1 MDNSR
6 PTWAEIDLAAI
17 RHNLS
22 SIRQRAGRARVMA
35 VVKAN
40 AYGHGMLEVSR
51 VCRQEGVDFFGV
63 ASLEEALQLRQ
74 DGVSCPVLV
83 LGYVAEEY
91 AAVMVREEIRPC
103 IFSLHSARAYSEA
116 AVQQGKT
123 AYLHVKVD
131 TGMGRLGFLPEEKSV
146 KEILAIHRLP
156 GVEVE
161 GIFTHFAEADTDD
174 AEFTLGQLKSF
185 TNVGE
190 KLQSQGV
197 SIPLRHAANS
207 AALMNY
213 PPAHLDLVR
222 AGIILYGLYPSPSIP
237 GKDLD
242 LLPAMTLKSR
252 LGFVKTLPAGHPI
265 SYGRTYTCQRD
276 TRVATVPIG
285 YADGYSRL
293 LSNQAWATVKG
304 AKISLIGN
312 VCMDQCMFDVSRVEE
327 AQTGDEIILF
337 GRQEDGITVDD
348 LAEIM
353 GTINY
358 EVVCS
363 IGSRVPRIYVFR

>member
-1 MDNSR
+1 
-6 PTWAEIDLAAI
+6 
-17 RHNLS
+17 
-22 SIRQRAGRARVMA
+22 MA

-51 VCRQEGVDFFGV
+51 VCRQEGVEFFGV

-74 DGVSCPVLV
+74 DGVNCPILV

-103 IFSLHSARAYSEA
+103 IFTLDSARAFAEA
-116 AVQQGKT
+116 AERQGKT
-123 AYLHVKVD
+123 AHLHVKVD
-131 TGMGRLGFLPEEKSV
+131 TGMGRLGFLPEEAAV
-146 KEILAIHRLP
+146 QEILAIHHLP

-161 GIFTHFAEADTDD
+161 GIFTHFAEADTGDS
-174 AEFTLGQLKSF
+174 EFTLGQLKAF
-185 TNVGE
+185 MEVAEELKCRGVNV
-190 KLQSQGV
+190 
-197 SIPLRHAANS
+197 PLKHAANS

-213 PPAHLDLVR
+213 PQAHFDLVR
-222 AGIILYGLYPSPSIP
+222 AGIVLYGLYPSPTMP
-237 GKDLD
+237 AQDLD
-242 LLPAMTLKSR
+242 LIPAMTLKSR
-252 LGFVKTLPAGHPI
+252 LSFLKTLPAGHPI

-276 TRVATVPIG
+276 TRVATVAIG

-293 LSNQAWATVKG
+293 LSNKARATVKG
-304 AKISLIGN
+304 VQVPLVGN
-312 VCMDQCMFDVSRVEE
+312 VCMDQCMFDVSGVEGV
-327 AQTGDEIILF
+327 QTGDEITLF
-337 GRQEDGITVDD
+337 GRQGDGVTVDD

-363 IGSRVPRIYVFR
+363 IGSRVPRVYVFR